1 MAAMKTTESR
11 DRAMVTRCRALECEQ
26 LEMTR
31 ETWIVPGRLTD
42 VDVSLDGEDEGE
54 PDAGVVE
61 HLGCRLGQHF
71 EQEARGPAPVHI
83 PVTRAEFCEFSIE
96 TQSPYLL
103 NV

>member
-1 MAAMKTTESR
+1 MLNTLPCGLA
-11 DRAMVTRCRALECEQ
+11 
-26 LEMTR
+26 
-31 ETWIVPGRLTD
+31 D
-42 VDVSLDGEDEGE
+42 VDVPLHSQHQGEV
-54 PDAGVVE
+54 DAGVVE

-83 PVTRAEFCEFSIE
+83 PVTGAEFCKYSIE